1 VRAAAVAHHD
11 AMTDL
16 PTIALRPA
24 VPDDAATV
32 RRLAALD
39 SAPAP
44 RTPALIGLLDGAPA
58 AALSLADG
66 RVVADPFLPTADVV
80 ALLRRRAA
88 GHAGPAPMRPRK
100 AVRLRPRWAA

>member
-1 VRAAAVAHHD
+1 
-11 AMTDL
+11 MTDL

-24 VPDDAATV
+24 RPDDAAAV
-32 RRLAALD
+32 ARLAALD
-39 SAPAP
+39 AAPAP

-80 ALLRRRAA
+80 ALLRHRAA
-88 GHAGPAPMRPRK
+88 GHTGPAPMRLRK
-100 AVRLRPRWAA
+100 AVRLRPRWAV